1 MATSSTGSTCVRF
14 VAQVFNH
21 VGRTLIAGSLI
32 TLASTACLGQK
43 VPEGFKSELIMQV
56 PEIEHPSVV
65 TCDDEGN
72 LFVGEDP
79 MDMRGPTTEP
89 IDRVIYLRWSEDGGP
104 PEKTVFCDGL
114 SAVFG
119 LVWYDGALYVM
130 HAPHY
135 SVFRDTDGDGVA
147 DERKDLAEGFG
158 PPAGVF
164 GFNDHIVTGTRLGL
178 DGLIYVSVGD
188 KGIQRATGADGSTI
202 TLEGGGVVRMRPDG
216 TELEIISSGTRN
228 HLDVAMDS
236 LDNIFTYDNTDDG
249 LGWWTRFT
257 HHIPSGYYGYP
268 YDYHDH
274 PERHLPRISEH
285 GGGSPCGAACY
296 RGAAWPER
304 YVDSAFFCEWGKGK
318 VQRFS
323 VKPDGATFTAEIEDF
338 MTNDGTGDFRPE
350 DLCFSPD
357 GRIMYVAD
365 WNFGGWTQPEQRGRL
380 YRVTYVGDDLRE
392 VPPADA
398 ACDDIDALIDQ
409 LAHPNYQARRV
420 AQTQLAKL
428 GQPAAEALS
437 ELLKKDD
444 VPAVAKVHAI
454 WAQNALID
462 QLDGYSPAAEW
473 IALLKDPNLDI
484 RGQAARALGLRRVQ
498 EAAVARP
505 LADKAASATLQLPD
519 LPLVNALKDE
529 VPSVRL
535 RAAIALG
542 RIGGPFAYSALWE
555 ALADDDRYVSFA
567 AMQGLRALGKW
578 SQAGMYLDHKDERLR
593 QAALVTLTGQYD
605 SDAVEELSQT
615 VAKAKHADARAGAVA
630 ALAEVYRQADP
641 YESGWWGTQPAR
653 NPPARPKK
661 NEWSGT
667 PIVIRTL
674 MNALEQDSPEVREA
688 AATAFATIDHHPALP
703 VLRAMASGDEN
714 ADVRRAVIETLVA
727 LRDEQTV
734 SLLANVAADTQLD
747 DELRSEAVAGIM
759 RIGSD
764 AALGQLTALIADQN
778 TSPDLIVMCMEAVA
792 KLESNAANEAIR
804 ARLQDKDASVRAMAA
819 KVYAGRRADQSV
831 ADLLPL
837 LEDPETT
844 VRQAVLLALGQ
855 IRAIDTVP
863 QIIVAAADEAT
874 EFEALS
880 ALAMM
885 ADPRALP
892 QYLTG
897 LAHRNQTLRDAS
909 RAALTQIREEI
920 AEELIALHGRNEL
933 PQAVI
938 QDLQIVYSTPAPV
951 LSWHVLNSW
960 AKPEVP
966 EIDFNAAPDFDAPV
980 PVGDETVT
988 WRVIDAQAETGR
1000 VALHRTLRPR
1010 DSSYTLAYLAIP
1022 AASDSRAQLQLGSDD
1037 QVTLWVNGDERYSYG
1052 GSRGWAADQAT
1063 VDVDLHK
1070 GVNHVWLLLGN
1081 DGGPWEFSMH
1091 VGQRDPRFA
1100 FLDQTVPPQLNLAA
1114 YVDFATEHAG
1124 DPKHGEQLFN
1134 DAKGIG
1140 CVKCHAV
1147 DGSVAKAG
1155 PDLRGVGTK
1164 YPRPELMR
1172 SILEPSSRILSGYE
1186 LSVVITGAGQ
1196 VYQGVVKRENEE
1208 TVELIDVEGKSI
1220 IIPADEVD
1228 EIERSTLS
1236 MMPNGLKDGM
1246 SLQDFADIVAY
1257 LGELKETEEPTGGP

>member
-1 MATSSTGSTCVRF
+1 MATSISSGSTCVRLF
-14 VAQVFNH
+14 RPVLCRLFILVATVAL
-21 VGRTLIAGSLI
+21 TC
-32 TLASTACLGQK
+32 STSFGQK

-89 IDRVIYLRWSEDGGP
+89 IDRVIYLRWSDDGGP
-104 PEKTVFCDGL
+104 PKKTVFCDGL

-119 LVWYDGALYVM
+119 LVWYDDALYVM
-130 HAPHY
+130 HAPYY

-147 DERKDLAEGFG
+147 DEREDLAEGFG

-178 DGLIYVSVGD
+178 DGLVYVSVGD

-216 TELEIISSGTRN
+216 TELEIVSSGTRN

-323 VKPDGATFTAEIEDF
+323 VKPNGATFTAEIEDF
-338 MTNDGTGDFRPE
+338 MTNDGTGDFRPQ

-357 GRIMYVAD
+357 GRTMYVAD

-380 YRVTYVGDDLRE
+380 YRVTYVGDDLRD

-398 ACDDIDALIDQ
+398 ACEDVDALIDQ

-420 AQTQLAKL
+420 AQTKLAKL

-437 ELLKKDD
+437 DLLKKDD

-462 QLDGYSPAAEW
+462 ELEGYSPAADW
-473 IALLKDPNLDI
+473 IALLKDRNADV
-484 RGQAARALGLRRVQ
+484 RGQAARALGLRRMNV
-498 EAAVARP
+498 AAE
-505 LADKAASATLQLPD
+505 
-519 LPLVNALKDE
+519 PLVVALTDE
-529 VPSVRL
+529 APTVRL

-542 RIGGPFAYSALWE
+542 RIGNSKTTPALWE
-555 ALADDDRYVSFA
+555 ALADEDRYVSFA
-567 AMQGLRALGKW
+567 AMQALRTIGDWSLAGK
-578 SQAGMYLDHKDERLR
+578 YLDHSNERLR

-605 SDAVEELSQT
+605 ADAVEALSQT
-615 VAKAKHADARAGAVA
+615 VAKAEHADARASAIA
-630 ALAEVYRQADP
+630 TLAEVHRQADP

-667 PIVIRTL
+667 PVVMRTL
-674 MNALEQDSPEVREA
+674 MEALGQDTPQVRLA
-688 AATAFATIDHHPALP
+688 AATAFAMVEHEAALP
-703 VLRAMASGDEN
+703 VLRAMASEDED
-714 ADVRRAVIETLVA
+714 AAVRRAAIETLVTR
-727 LRDEQTV
+727 RDEQTV
-734 SLLANVAADTQLD
+734 PLLASVAADTQLD
-747 DELRSEAVAGIM
+747 DELRREAVAGIM
-759 RIGSD
+759 RIGS
-764 AALGQLTALIADQN
+764 AEALGQLVELIADQN
-778 TSPDLIVMCMEAVA
+778 TSPDLVVMCMEAVA
-792 KLESNAANEAIR
+792 KLESNQANDQIR
-804 ARLQDKDASVRAMAA
+804 TRLNDKDAAVRAMAA
-819 KVYAGRRADQSV
+819 KVYSGRLGDQSV
-831 ADLLPL
+831 VDLLPL
-837 LEDPETT
+837 LKDPDTT
-844 VRQAVLLALGQ
+844 VRQAVLLALGTVH
-855 IRAIDTVP
+855 ATEAVP
-863 QIIVAAADEAT
+863 QLIAAAADEAT

-885 ADPRALP
+885 ADARALP

-897 LAHRNQTLRDAS
+897 LAHRNQSLRDAS

-920 AEELIALHGRNEL
+920 AEELIALHDRNEL

-960 AKPEVP
+960 AKPDVP
-966 EIDFNAAPDFDAPV
+966 EIDFNAAPDFDTPV
-980 PVGDETVT
+980 TVGEETVT
-988 WRVIDAQAETGR
+988 WRTIDAQAETGR
-1000 VALHRTLRPR
+1000 VSLHRTLRPR

-1022 AASDSRAQLQLGSDD
+1022 AESDSRAQLQLGSDD
-1037 QVTLWVNGDERYSYG
+1037 QVTLWVNGEELHSFG

-1063 VDVDLHK
+1063 VDVDLHE

-1114 YVDFATEHAG
+1114 YVDYATEHSG
-1124 DPKHGEQLFN
+1124 DAKNGERLFN

-1186 LSVVITGAGQ
+1186 LSVVITDAGQ
-1196 VYQGVVKRENEE
+1196 VFQGVVKLENEE
-1208 TVELIDVEGKSI
+1208 VVELIDVEGKSI
-1220 IIPADEVD
+1220 TIPADEVD

-1246 SLQDFADIVAY
+1246 SLQDFADIIAY
-1257 LGELKETEEPTGGP
+1257 LSELKETDQPVGGQ